1 MYGHIIYLDRKRV
14 GGNASLLRRTNYAH
28 IRTCSLYGGR
38 VMQGRQAGR
47 VRVEIFEHFIH
58 EHLSRIKSSPSW
70 SGREDLIGLKSSA
83 P

>member
-38 VMQGRQAGR
+38 VMQGRQAGS
-47 VRVEIFEHFIH
+47 E
-58 EHLSRIKSSPSW
+58 SRFLNTSYMNT
-70 SGREDLIGLKSSA
+70 
-83 P
+83 